1 MNDTQIDLGD
11 GLWLQLSTPHETRVI
26 REYLE
31 DLWQWKVD
39 CEEFRLDLL
48 KSEARVK
55 VLEEALRESA
65 KQHRVIAGM
74 DMMCAS
80 AVAYNAARA
89 AEAIITAMEKEKVDE

>member
-39 CEEFRLDLL
+39 CEEFRRDLL

-55 VLEEALRESA
+55 ELEEALSE
-65 KQHRVIAGM
+65 IATDEHPLGWI
-74 DMMCAS
+74 AI
-80 AVAYNAARA
+80 AALTKGD
-89 AEAIITAMEKEKVDE
+89 I